1 MCLLSVIR
9 WSVLLLW
16 NRSAGCGVLVVNRP
30 TEQRHL
36 QSVEVH
42 LNETDQ
48 IHQAHEGHEHAWAS
62 IVQQHQEAVFRL
74 AYLLVG
80 DVDAAEDIAQETF
93 IRAFYALD
101 RFEPTRPWRPWL
113 LQIAKNLAAN
123 RRRSVRRYLA
133 ALGRWWQVAPRQ
145 VEPPGAIVLQ
155 EQEAQELWQAVQQL
169 QRSDQEVIYLRFFLD
184 LSVADTAITLG
195 VAEGT
200 VKSRLS
206 RALARLRTLV
216 LREFP
221 GLHKEG
227 VV

>member
-1 MCLLSVIR
+1 M
-9 WSVLLLW
+9 
-16 NRSAGCGVLVVNRP
+16 
-30 TEQRHL
+30 
-36 QSVEVH
+36 
-42 LNETDQ
+42 
-48 IHQAHEGHEHAWAS
+48 
-62 IVQQHQEAVFRL
+62 
-74 AYLLVG
+74 
-80 DVDAAEDIAQETF
+80 
-93 IRAFYALD
+93 
-101 RFEPTRPWRPWL
+101 
-113 LQIAKNLAAN
+113 
-123 RRRSVRRYLA
+123 
-133 ALGRWWQVAPRQ
+133 
-145 VEPPGAIVLQ
+145 LQ

-206 RALARLRTLV
+206 RALTRLRTLV